1 MLSAVVAGVSL
12 TDVDSADF
20 GLSEDRLDRNID
32 LRRYVED
39 DVVEVDFMD
48 AASAFAD
55 LSGEVEVFFDEDIVV
70 D

>member
-1 MLSAVVAGVSL
+1 LA
-12 TDVDSADF
+12 DVDSADF
-20 GLSEDRLDRNID
+20 GLFEDRLDRNID

-39 DVVEVDFMD
+39 DAVEVDVMD

-55 LSGEVEVFFDEDIVV
+55 LSAEVEVLFDEDIVV

>member
-1 MLSAVVAGVSL
+1 L

-20 GLSEDRLDRNID
+20 GFSEDRLDRNID

-39 DVVEVDFMD
+39 DAVEVDFMD

-55 LSGEVEVFFDEDIVV
+55 LSAEVEVLFDEDIVV

>member
-1 MLSAVVAGVSL
+1 M
-12 TDVDSADF
+12 TDVNSADF

-39 DVVEVDFMD
+39 DAVEVDFMD

-55 LSGEVEVFFDEDIVV
+55 LSAGVEVSFDEDIVV

>member
-1 MLSAVVAGVSL
+1 M
-12 TDVDSADF
+12 TDVDPADF
-20 GLSEDRLDRNID
+20 GLCEDRLDRNID

-39 DVVEVDFMD
+39 DAVEVDFMD

-55 LSGEVEVFFDEDIVV
+55 LSAGVEVFFDENIVV

>member
-1 MLSAVVAGVSL
+1 M

-20 GLSEDRLDRNID
+20 GLFEDRLDRNID

-39 DVVEVDFMD
+39 DAVEVDFMD

-55 LSGEVEVFFDEDIVV
+55 LSADVEVLFDEDIVV

>member
-1 MLSAVVAGVSL
+1 MA
-12 TDVDSADF
+12 DVDSADF
-20 GLSEDRLDRNID
+20 GLFEDRLDRNID

-39 DVVEVDFMD
+39 DAVEVDVMD

-55 LSGEVEVFFDEDIVV
+55 LSAEVEVLFDEDIVV

>member
-1 MLSAVVAGVSL
+1 MAN
-12 TDVDSADF
+12 VDSADF

-39 DVVEVDFMD
+39 DAVEVDFMD

-55 LSGEVEVFFDEDIVV
+55 LSAEVEVWFDEDIVV

>member
-1 MLSAVVAGVSL
+1 L

-39 DVVEVDFMD
+39 DAVEVDFMD

-55 LSGEVEVFFDEDIVV
+55 LSAGVEVLFDEDIVV

>member
-1 MLSAVVAGVSL
+1 MA
-12 TDVDSADF
+12 DVDLADF

-39 DVVEVDFMD
+39 DAVEVDFMD
-48 AASAFAD
+48 AASAFAN
-55 LSGEVEVFFDEDIVV
+55 LSAEVGVLFDEDIVV

>member
-1 MLSAVVAGVSL
+1 MA
-12 TDVDSADF
+12 DVDSADF

-39 DVVEVDFMD
+39 DAVEVDVMD
-48 AASAFAD
+48 AASAFAG
-55 LSGEVEVFFDEDIVV
+55 LSAEVEVLFDEDIVV